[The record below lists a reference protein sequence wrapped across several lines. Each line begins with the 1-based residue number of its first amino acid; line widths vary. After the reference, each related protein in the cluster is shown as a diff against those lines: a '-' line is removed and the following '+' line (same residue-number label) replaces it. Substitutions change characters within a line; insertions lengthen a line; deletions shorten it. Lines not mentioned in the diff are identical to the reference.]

1 MVLLPIF
8 SQLANTYYIIIYI
21 VVFLQSVKSCTYLP
35 KFLAKQYFLSDVITT
50 GSVMPNPLATLKQYH
65 SGISY
70 CKVLVWTVVTL
81 ICLSHIHLNS
91 LKEGRTHVHAFTHT
105 YLAMRVP
112 QVYRGAK

>member
-35 KFLAKQYFLSDVITT
+35 KFLAKQYSLSAVITI
-50 GSVMPNPLATLKQYH
+50 GSIIPNPLATLKQYH
-65 SGISY
+65 SGILY

-81 ICLSHIHLNS
+81 ICLSHGHVKLP
-91 LKEGRTHVHAFTHT
+91 KEG
-105 YLAMRVP
+105 
-112 QVYRGAK
+112 